1 MKNSALILIEYQNE
15 WLSPQGKLNHLMK
28 DRPQF
33 ERAIAASV
41 EALNTARAAGL
52 QVIHMGLRF
61 SADHR
66 ELGGLGAAP
75 HGLRGA
81 IPRVGT
87 FRIDEPGHLFHPSFN
102 PREDEFVGA
111 GRVGASVFA
120 GSNLDSFLRH
130 QNIKK
135 IYLMGF
141 ALHVCVLASVCH
153 GHDLGY
159 QVALLEECTSA
170 FSQEQRD
177 TLLKHVL
184 PHFSENITNQM
195 FTSRLK
201 AV

>member
-1 MKNSALILIEYQNE
+1 MKTALILVEYQNE
-15 WLSPQGKLNHLMK
+15 WLSPQGKLNSLMK
-28 DRPQF
+28 DRAQF
-33 ERAIAASV
+33 ERAIAASG
-41 EALNTARAAGL
+41 EALNAARAAGL

-81 IPRVGT
+81 IPRAGT
-87 FRIDEPGHLFHPSFN
+87 FRVDDPGHLFHPSFT

-111 GRVGASVFA
+111 GRVGASIFA
-120 GSNLDSFLRH
+120 GSNLDIFLRNR
-130 QNIKK
+130 NIKK

-159 QVALLEECTSA
+159 EVTLLEDCTSA

-184 PHFSENITNQM
+184 PHFGECLTNRM
-195 FTSRLK
+195 FTARLK
-201 AV
+201 AG